1 MRPSDCHMSNF
12 IGTIVALHGIES
24 WKEDNA
30 QLDDL
35 VCMIRELNY
44 VIKTGLSWITEEEE
58 IELTEITMDVTKHI
72 LSLKGNASE

>member
-35 VCMIRELNY
+35 VCMIREVNY

>member
-1 MRPSDCHMSNF
+1 MRPSNCHMSNF
-12 IGTIVALHGIES
+12 IGAIVALHGIES

-35 VCMIRELNY
+35 VCMIREVNY

>member
-35 VCMIRELNY
+35 VCMSRELNY

>member
-12 IGTIVALHGIES
+12 IGMIVALHGIES

>member
-1 MRPSDCHMSNF
+1 MRPSDCHMSNY

-35 VCMIRELNY
+35 VCMLRQVKY
-44 VIKTGLSWITEEEE
+44 VLSRGLSWITEEED
-58 IELTEITMDVTKHI
+58 IELAEITMDVSKHI